1 MNPPDSNAINFPRE
15 EEDAAQCP
23 LRCPRAGGGEPGRL
37 ALRLPPP
44 ARFVNGIIP
53 KGRQHWVFARADRVG
68 NLRDKTAM
76 DSMVDF
82 NDDISHCPC
91 NKHQFSVVSCLLI

>member
-1 MNPPDSNAINFPRE
+1 MLTAFGDYAVDKPGWRRQPEREPP
-15 EEDAAQCP
+15 
-23 LRCPRAGGGEPGRL
+23 
-37 ALRLPPP
+37 
-44 ARFVNGIIP
+44 RFANGIIP
-53 KGRQHWVFARADRVG
+53 KGRQHWVFARADRVV

-82 NDDISHCPC
+82 NDEISHCPC

>member
-1 MNPPDSNAINFPRE
+1 VKGSDLLVVVNCGLNGGVLKLP
-15 EEDAAQCP
+15 AAS
-23 LRCPRAGGGEPGRL
+23 GGGRLL
-37 ALRLPPP
+37 ALNR
-44 ARFVNGIIP
+44 R
-53 KGRQHWVFARADRVG
+53 KSRQHWVFARADRVS

-76 DSMVDF
+76 DPMVDF